1 MPSWEKT
8 TGGLTLPRYGA
19 HPAFVKPP
27 NPPGAVMDKFIE
39 RKNIAHYIDQLKTET
54 DPTER
59 NTLQTL
65 LTEETCRLKQSMQ
78 HRR

>member
-1 MPSWEKT
+1 MPSCEKKA

-27 NPPGAVMDKFIE
+27 NPGAVMDKLIE